1 MRIEDLRLIQEN
13 DKTKIV
19 ATVYWEDSD
28 RQSQELYFAADDILG
43 QNLSLNPHAFLVAC
57 IIPAMYFGEKRV
69 LIDAEICPEL
79 IDGLITVMTFMRH
92 WFDRYRP
99 TQKLVRIES
108 KTFNKLET
116 NIKPSRSGLLYSGG
130 IDSLATLRSN
140 RLNYPAE
147 HPGSFKDGLLVYGLE
162 VQDLDKFK
170 HVLSSLADLAK
181 DVNLV
186 LIPVY
191 TNIITLGPSNLKE
204 LWGDFWTNEF
214 MGAAF
219 AAIAHAFSNRL
230 SSLSINSCH
239 SIPDLIPHSSHP
251 LIDPNYSS
259 SDLRIRHEGIH
270 LSRYEK
276 TKLIADWDLGL
287 QHLRVCNRTDFNQH
301 DMLNCGCCE
310 KCVRTM
316 LALLASGA
324 LKKVY
329 AFPSHDVSEKL
340 IDTAVKLAPN
350 IVSFYK
356 ELIEPLEA
364 IGRYDLSHAIQK
376 KIADYYKSLKKE
388 QWRNS
393 TIVPVKE
400 FDRKYFKGNLRKIK
414 KLVLP

>member
-13 DKTKIV
+13 NKTKIV
-19 ATVYWEDSD
+19 ATVYWEDVAK
-28 RQSQELYFAADDILG
+28 QSQELYFATDDIFG
-43 QNLSLNPHAFLVAC
+43 QDLSLNPHAFLVAC
-57 IIPAMYFGEKRV
+57 IMPAMYFGEKRV

-99 TQKLVRIES
+99 THKLVQIEA
-108 KTFNKLET
+108 KTLRNFET
-116 NIKPSRSGLLYSGG
+116 NIKASRSGLLYSGG

-162 VQDLDKFK
+162 VQDFDKFK
-170 HVLSSLADLAK
+170 YVLSSLADLAK
-181 DVNLV
+181 DVNLI

-204 LWGDFWTNEF
+204 LWGDFWINEF

-239 SIPDLIPHSSHP
+239 SIPDLIPYSSHP
-251 LIDPNYSS
+251 LINPNYSS

-276 TKLIADWDLGL
+276 TKLIADWDVGL
-287 QHLRVCNRTDFNQH
+287 QHLRVCNITDSYKNN
-301 DMLNCGCCE
+301 MLNCGCCE

-316 LALLASGA
+316 LALLASGVLDKA
-324 LKKVY
+324 ST
-329 AFPSHDVSEKL
+329 FPSHEVSEKL
-340 IDTAVKLAPN
+340 IDGVVKLSPN
-350 IVSFYK
+350 VVSLYK
-356 ELIEPLEA
+356 ELIAPLEA

-388 QWRNS
+388 RWRNS
-393 TIVPVKE
+393 TIEPVKK
-400 FDRKYFKGNLRKIK
+400 FDKKYFKGNFRKIK
-414 KLVLP
+414 KLILP